1 MQDDP
6 AVERVREVRHQISQ
20 QCDHDPKKLVA
31 YYMRLQERH
40 KERLLE
46 VVKDEKPEEAA
57 AEA

>member
-6 AVERVREVRHQISQ
+6 AVERVREIRHQISQ

-46 VVKDEKPEEAA
+46 VVKDEKLTEAP